1 MSDYNTRITED
12 IALINNAITE
22 IICEEYSACSANKVI
37 EAEEYSLNAGGKR
50 IRPLLCLEFYKLFGG
65 ERDVSKLA
73 ACLELVHTF
82 SLIHDDMPEMDNDEL
97 RRGKP
102 TTHIAY
108 GSATA
113 LLAGDGLAILP
124 YKVISDSAL
133 EGDISFETATKLT
146 NLLACSSGNEGMIA
160 GQMIDI
166 DGETRDLSRDE
177 IVEMYRRKTGA
188 LIKCACLFGAVLAGA
203 NDEQLKNTE
212 TYAENIGV
220 VFQLV
225 DDILNIKSTAEEL
238 GKPVGTD
245 KYRNKST
252 LISHIGEDAVL
263 MMISQSTDKAINAIE
278 SYEDA
283 EFLIQFAEEM
293 SKRKN

>member
-1 MSDYNTRITED
+1 MSNYNSRITED
-12 IALINNAITE
+12 IAIINNAIAE
-22 IICEEYSACSANKVI
+22 IIRDEYSACSADKVV

-50 IRPLLCLEFYKLFGG
+50 IRSLLSLEFYKLFGG
-65 ERDVSKLA
+65 KADVSKLA

-124 YKVISDSAL
+124 FKVISDSAL
-133 EGDISFETATKLT
+133 KGEISFETATKLT

-160 GQMIDI
+160 GQIIDI
-166 DGETRDLSRDE
+166 DGETRDLSHDE
-177 IVEMYRRKTGA
+177 ILEMYRRKTGA

-203 NDEQLKNTE
+203 NDEQLQDTE

-225 DDILNIKSTAEEL
+225 DDILNINSTAEEL

-245 KYRNKST
+245 KDRNKST

-263 MMISQSTDKAINAIE
+263 KMVSESTDKAIKAIE
-278 SYEDA
+278 SYDGA

-293 SKRKN
+293 AKRKN

>member
-1 MSDYNTRITED
+1 MSDYNARITED
-12 IALINNAITE
+12 ISLINNAIAE
-22 IICEEYSACSANKVI
+22 IIRKEYSVCSANKVV

-166 DGETRDLSRDE
+166 DGETRQLSKDE

-203 NDEQLKNTE
+203 NDEQMQNTE

-293 SKRKN
+293 AKRKN